1 MPNAAPV
8 LLGLL
13 ALTALGL
20 TAASSHA
27 KPPPA
32 KNTTPIPPLD
42 SSMPDATK
50 QAVTTAL
57 ATETDPAALTALA
70 ATLQS
75 TQPTAAQALLAKAAA
90 LTAAQHAAQATQAAS
105 QGIAPQDT
113 THATPA
119 AATTAATPPTAQP
132 QVVTATPLPASAPMP
147 SGPGT
152 WTPATDAD
160 VQRDGTS
167 PRFKAFLAQ
176 SVGTQAIE
184 THGGNVWEFRVV
196 SKTTDPGLTTY
207 AKDVRAWIWRPGVQV
222 PGATVPLPSI
232 PVVTPHTIS
241 TMASSP
247 AIAAVQGKLN
257 QLGQS
262 PPLAVDGING
272 PLTIGAVKAF
282 QSTHGLT
289 VDGIA
294 GPRTNAALDAAIAQ
308 GTATPAPI
316 NLAPVTVTPRSAA
329 VSPPVTLKDVQ
340 AALNTLGQSPPLT
353 IDGLNGPLTQAAVK
367 AFQTAHGLTVD
378 GIAGPQTKAAIASD
392 LSALSN
398 LSQVS
403 AGRHRLSPFDRPLAS
418 GRAQVV
424 GRRAA

>member
-1 MPNAAPV
+1 
-8 LLGLL
+8 
-13 ALTALGL
+13 
-20 TAASSHA
+20 
-27 KPPPA
+27 
-32 KNTTPIPPLD
+32 
-42 SSMPDATK
+42 
-50 QAVTTAL
+50 
-57 ATETDPAALTALA
+57 
-70 ATLQS
+70 
-75 TQPTAAQALLAKAAA
+75 
-90 LTAAQHAAQATQAAS
+90 
-105 QGIAPQDT
+105 
-113 THATPA
+113 
-119 AATTAATPPTAQP
+119 
-132 QVVTATPLPASAPMP
+132 
-147 SGPGT
+147 
-152 WTPATDAD
+152 
-160 VQRDGTS
+160 
-167 PRFKAFLAQ
+167 
-176 SVGTQAIE
+176 
-184 THGGNVWEFRVV
+184 
-196 SKTTDPGLTTY
+196 
-207 AKDVRAWIWRPGVQV
+207 
-222 PGATVPLPSI
+222 
-232 PVVTPHTIS
+232 
-241 TMASSP
+241 MASSP